1 MQIRGVGSARVYRPV
16 HTPAVTSAEGGLV
29 SPARTDVRE
38 HDVQVDLGPG
48 SGARAN
54 FAPPRPTGLSVFA
67 NVASSSAGS
76 GAGRQPQGQ
85 GQGRQGRN
93 REDATIVVTDQSGNR
108 HVLDMGKPSRV
119 RIGGLMFETGGAAP
133 AEKPRS
139 PLGRLID
146 EAKKLLGF

>member
-38 HDVQVDLGPG
+38 HDVQVDLGAG
-48 SGARAN
+48 SVERVN
-54 FAPPRPTGLSVFA
+54 FSPPRPTGLNVFS
-67 NVASSSAGS
+67 NVAPSSAGA
-76 GAGRQPQGQ
+76 GAGRQSQ
-85 GQGRQGRN
+85 GQGRQGSRN
-93 REDATIVVTDQSGNR
+93 QGSTIVVTDQSGNT
-108 HVLDMGKPSRV
+108 HELDMAKPGRV

-146 EAKKLLGF
+146 EAKKWLSF